1 MFKDKSRSEDL
12 DDTADMIEIKDMM
25 YEDELLLSY
34 IDNEELPPFLAE
46 KLEPNHS
53 FLFYSGCVIA
63 EIRDYRQSYPADCD
77 THYVLLR
84 PTLQVSD
91 KKIFVFM
98 SFDYTRHVAFL
109 MSLYRF

>member
-1 MFKDKSRSEDL
+1 MFREKSRSEDQ
-12 DDTADMIEIKDMM
+12 DDMATMIEIKDMP

-63 EIRDYRQSYPADCD
+63 EIRDYRQAYPAKCD
-77 THYVLLR
+77 IRHVLLR
-84 PTLQVSD
+84 PTLQVSEKYSD
-91 KKIFVFM
+91 FCNNTIQSIVNTYQF
-98 SFDYTRHVAFL
+98 
-109 MSLYRF
+109 